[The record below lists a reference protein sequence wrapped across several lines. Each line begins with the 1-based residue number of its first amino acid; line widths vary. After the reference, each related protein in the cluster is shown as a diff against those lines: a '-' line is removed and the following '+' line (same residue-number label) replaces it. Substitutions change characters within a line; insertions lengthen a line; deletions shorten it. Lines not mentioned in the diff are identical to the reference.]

1 MNNEGMKQLGDV
13 RDAIDDI
20 DHQIVRLIAS
30 RQAQVERAGGI
41 KGSVAEVPAPERV
54 EAVIRKVR
62 AIAVDSGADPDLIE
76 AVYRTMI
83 TSFIERELEQV
94 KRRDETG

>member
-1 MNNEGMKQLGDV
+1 MNDETAKQLAEV

-20 DHQIVRLIAS
+20 DGQIVRLIAS
-30 RQAQVERAGGI
+30 RQAQVERAGTL
-41 KGSVAEVPAPERV
+41 KGSVVDVPAPDRV

-62 AIAVDSGADPDLIE
+62 AIATDSGADPDLVE

-83 TSFIERELEQV
+83 NGFINRELEQV
-94 KRRDETG
+94 RRRDDSG